1 MDLPVELVDISDANT
16 RKDLKDGQV
25 DSTIEDL
32 ARSIERQGLLSPISV
47 FPTAAGRYSLVA
59 GQRRLLAFKHLGR
72 TSIPSVVHE
81 AMSDESAT
89 AVSLVE
95 NVHRADMNPR
105 DKAVAF
111 KHLVDLLGSVQAAS
125 SETGVGQSTIRKYLQ
140 LLALAPSLQ
149 ESLAA
154 GETKNTQALA
164 KLAQRFPDVGE
175 QETVWER
182 ISGFRQD
189 IQLEVIGRIESD
201 LDNLGELVDQAAEGG
216 LGYRVV
222 RNCPY
227 DCPTIPQALKAEV
240 AAMVA
245 GAAENEASPGLAD

>member
-1 MDLPVELVDISDANT
+1 VRVTEIPVELIDISDANT

-32 ARSIERQGLLSPISV
+32 ARSIDRQGLLNPISAY
-47 FPTAAGRYSLVA
+47 PTSDGRYALVA

-72 TSIPSVVHE
+72 TNIPVLVHD

-111 KHLVDLLGSVQAAS
+111 KHLVDLLGGIQEAS
-125 SETGVGQSTIRKYLQ
+125 SETGVGQSTIRKYVQ

-154 GETKNTQALA
+154 GEAKNTQALA
-164 KLAQRFPDVGE
+164 KLAQRFPNSDE
-175 QETVWER
+175 QEEVWGR

-189 IQLEVIGRIESD
+189 IQLDVIGRVETG

-216 LGYRVV
+216 LGYSIV
-222 RNCPY
+222 RNCPH
-227 DCPTIPQALKAEV
+227 DCPTIPDALKAQV
-240 AAMVA
+240 AAMLHQSA
-245 GAAENEASPGLAD
+245 ESGGAS

>member
-1 MDLPVELVDISDANT
+1 MEVTEIPVALIDISDANT
-16 RKDLKDGQV
+16 RKDLSDGQV

-47 FPTAAGRYSLVA
+47 FATADGRYSLVA
-59 GQRRLLAFKHLGR
+59 GQRRLLASKHLGR
-72 TSIPSVVHE
+72 TSIPAVVHPP
-81 AMSDESAT
+81 MTDESAT

-105 DKAVAF
+105 DKAVALNR
-111 KHLVDLLGSVQAAS
+111 LVEHLGSVQAAS
-125 SETGVGQSTIRKYLQ
+125 RETGVGESTIRKYVQ

-164 KLAQRFPDVGE
+164 KLAQTFSDADE
-175 QETVWER
+175 QESVWER

-189 IQLEVIGRIESD
+189 IQLDVIGRVDGD
-201 LDNLGELVDQAAEGG
+201 LGNLDELVNQATEGS
-216 LGYRVV
+216 LGYRIV

-227 DCPTIPQALKAEV
+227 DCPTIPDALKPKVAE
-240 AAMVA
+240 ML
-245 GAAENEASPGLAD
+245 ASAHAS

>member
-1 MDLPVELVDISDANT
+1 MEVTELPVELIDISNANT
-16 RKDLKDGQV
+16 RKDLQDGQV

-32 ARSIERQGLLSPISV
+32 ARSIERQGLLSPIST
-47 FPTAAGRYSLVA
+47 FPTSDGRYALVA

-72 TSIPSVVHE
+72 TSIPAVVHE
-81 AMSDESAT
+81 AMTDEAAT

-111 KHLVDLLGSVQAAS
+111 KHLTDLLGSVQAAS
-125 SETGVGQSTIRKYLQ
+125 SETGVGESTIRKYMQ
-140 LLALAPSLQ
+140 LLALSPSLQ

-164 KLAQRFPDVGE
+164 KLAQRFPDPGE

-189 IQLEVIGRIESD
+189 IQHEVIGRVESD
-201 LDNLGELVDQAAEGG
+201 LENLGELVNQATEGS
-216 LGYRVV
+216 LGYRIV

-227 DCPTIPQALKAEV
+227 DCPTIPPGLKPEV
-240 AAMVA
+240 AAMLKTASAV
-245 GAAENEASPGLAD
+245 EA